1 MNGFNFN
8 NQNDTQHN
16 DTALASI
23 RINQLPVPVT
33 TWQHG
38 APDMFCDFYLV
49 KNHTISNNST
59 TTKAREN
66 ISTDFESQNVYEF
79 FDVGLAKFE
88 NNQILLNKMG
98 LTFLV
103 TTKLLTVLK
112 TFSVL
117 APTVSPERS
126 RGRVLRLS
134 PEANVE

>member
-49 KNHTISNNST
+49 KNHTIVNNST
-59 TTKAREN
+59 TIKPREN
-66 ISTDFESQNVYEF
+66 ISKDLDSPKFYNF
-79 FDVGLAKFE
+79 FGVGLAKFE
-88 NNQILLNKMG
+88 NLIN
-98 LTFLV
+98 
-103 TTKLLTVLK
+103 
-112 TFSVL
+112 L
-117 APTVSPERS
+117 AEKSS
-126 RGRVLRLS
+126 D
-134 PEANVE
+134 N